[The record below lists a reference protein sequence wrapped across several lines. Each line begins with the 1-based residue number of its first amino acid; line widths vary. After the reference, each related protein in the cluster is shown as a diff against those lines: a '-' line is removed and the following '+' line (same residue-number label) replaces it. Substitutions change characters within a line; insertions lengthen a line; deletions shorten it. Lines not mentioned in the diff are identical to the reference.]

1 MGAAMKKT
9 VTWVLVADAARA
21 RILRNEG
28 PGRGIER
35 EVVRE
40 FAQDIPPGREI
51 MADRPGRGF
60 ESANPG
66 RHAME
71 PSSDP
76 REVEATRFLRE
87 IVAYLEK
94 ANTGRAFDRLVL
106 VAPPAALGTLRAQ
119 VSKPLAAKVTGQ
131 LNKDLTHVPV
141 HDMAKHL
148 EDVMRV

>member
-1 MGAAMKKT
+1 MKKT

-35 EVVRE
+35 EVVQE
-40 FAQDIPPGREI
+40 FAQEIPPGREI

-66 RHAME
+66 RHAKE

-76 REVEATRFLRE
+76 REVEALRFLRE
-87 IVAYLEK
+87 VVAYLEK
-94 ANTGRAFDRLVL
+94 ANNTRAFDRLVL

-119 VSKPLAAKVTGQ
+119 VSKPLAAKVTGE

-148 EDVMRV
+148 GDVMRV